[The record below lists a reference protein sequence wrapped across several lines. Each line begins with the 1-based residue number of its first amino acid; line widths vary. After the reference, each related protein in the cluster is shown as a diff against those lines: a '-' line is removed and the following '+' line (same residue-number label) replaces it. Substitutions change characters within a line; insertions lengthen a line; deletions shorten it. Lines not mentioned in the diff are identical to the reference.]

1 MNVTPN
7 IYVMGDLHGKYQ
19 PVRDFY
25 LRNKIEMIKKNRNT
39 ANDNVLI
46 LLGDAGINYFL
57 DSDSRDMKLKK
68 KLGTYP
74 FTYFVVRG
82 NHEERPSNL
91 AMKNPEAWEWQEFF
105 GGPVLV
111 EKEFPYIKY
120 ASDVPEIYHIPYVAD
135 YSEGTEE
142 NDWCDE
148 GEPIIK
154 TWTTFV
160 LPGAYSVDKDYRLA
174 MGYSWFK
181 DEQMTEEEKDSGLC
195 DLEHLGYKCD
205 IVLSHTCPIIF
216 EPTDLFLPMIDQ
228 STVDKG
234 MERYLGQIEY
244 LLDYKLWMWGHYHA
258 FRDYPRTDGKKKIML
273 FNDVVNLEQVLY
285 DDTVERL

>member
-1 MNVTPN
+1 MNTPKV
-7 IYVMGDLHGKYQ
+7 YVMGDIHGRFQ
-19 PVRDFY
+19 PIRDFW
-25 LRNKIEMIKKNRNT
+25 LRVKLEQKMTNNREDQT
-39 ANDNVLI
+39 LI
-46 LLGDAGINYFL
+46 LLGDAGLNYFFNG
-57 DSDSRDMKLKK
+57 RDERIKE
-68 KLGTYP
+68 KLGSYP
-74 FTYFVVRG
+74 FTYFVIRG

-91 AMKNPEAWEWQEFF
+91 AMKNPDAWEWQEYF

-120 ASDVPEIYHIPYVAD
+120 ASDIPEVYHIPYIAD
-135 YSEGTEE
+135 YSEGTKE

-195 DLEHLGYKCD
+195 DLEHLGYRCD
-205 IVLSHTCPIIF
+205 LVLSHTCPCIF

-228 STVDKG
+228 STVDKS

-244 LLDYKLWMWGHYHA
+244 LLDYKCWMWGHYHA
-258 FRDYPRTDGKKKIML
+258 FRDYPRIDGKKKIML
-273 FNDVVNLEQVLY
+273 FQEVVSLEQVLY
-285 DDTVERL
+285 DDTVEVL

>member
-1 MNVTPN
+1 MKTYA
-7 IYVMGDLHGKYQ
+7 IGDLHGRFQ
-19 PVRDFY
+19 PVRDFH
-25 LRNKIEMIKKNRNT
+25 LRHNTNKEYNKADKF
-39 ANDNVLI
+39 LI
-46 LLGDAGINYFL
+46 LLGDSGLNYYL
-57 DSDSRDMKLKK
+57 DSRDKAFKQKLSK
-68 KLGTYP
+68 YP

-82 NHEERPSNL
+82 NHEERASNI
-91 AMKNPEAWEWQEFF
+91 ARNNPDWQFENFW
-105 GGPVLV
+105 GGIVLV

-120 ASDVPEIYHIPYVAD
+120 ASDIPEVYHIPYIAD
-135 YSEGTEE
+135 YSEGTKE

-205 IVLSHTCPIIF
+205 LVLSHTCPCIF

-228 STVDKG
+228 STVDKS
-234 MERYLGQIEY
+234 MERYLGQIEF
-244 LLDYKLWMWGHYHA
+244 LLDYKCWLWGHYHK

-273 FNDVVNLEQVLY
+273 FQEVVSLEQVLY
-285 DDTVERL
+285 DDTVEVL